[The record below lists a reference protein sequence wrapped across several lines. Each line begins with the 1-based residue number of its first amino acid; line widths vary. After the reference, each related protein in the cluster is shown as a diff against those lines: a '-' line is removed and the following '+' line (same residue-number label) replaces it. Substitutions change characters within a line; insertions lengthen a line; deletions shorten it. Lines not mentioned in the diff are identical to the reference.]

1 MNNIDLTMAQRRIL
15 EGIRTA
21 LSNVTEKATE
31 IEQSEKENKEEMPG
45 IIKAIVGGMTDRG
58 PKIEMKE
65 LSFADFLKM
74 MSEIE
79 DMEDDNDE
87 NTEEITE
94 EDIKD
99 FFEFLSAIS
108 SDDNEEDDEDDV
120 CPWCCSDCENCTDED
135 DDLEKYRVFDFKG
148 MIKEFE
154 DGYNKL
160 FTDGT
165 HIYGY
170 DSGTLLEVFES
181 GVQPADITSDMLT
194 RIYMKK
200 EGVKAA
206 PIDNE
211 DVLAYVLDGDT
222 ASFTLDIDGIH
233 ATGTLS
239 CSNGI
244 PSYKIDNQTG
254 MNNSD
259 LILLAIFKGKW
270 TV

>member
-1 MNNIDLTMAQRRIL
+1 MNNTDLTMVQRGIL

-21 LSNVTEKATE
+21 LNNVVEKATE
-31 IEQSEKENKEEMPG
+31 IEQSEKENEEKMPEFL
-45 IIKAIVGGMTDRG
+45 KAI
-58 PKIEMKE
+58 IEEKKAKDTKE
-65 LSFADFLKM
+65 LSFTDFLKM

-79 DMEDDNDE
+79 DMEDDNE
-87 NTEEITE
+87 EEEEITE

-108 SDDNEEDDEDDV
+108 GNDNEEDDDEDV

-148 MIKEFE
+148 MVKEFE

-206 PIDNE
+206 PIDND

-222 ASFTLDIDGIH
+222 ATFTLDVDGIK

-239 CSNGI
+239 CKNGI

-259 LILLAIFKGKW
+259 LILLALFKGQW